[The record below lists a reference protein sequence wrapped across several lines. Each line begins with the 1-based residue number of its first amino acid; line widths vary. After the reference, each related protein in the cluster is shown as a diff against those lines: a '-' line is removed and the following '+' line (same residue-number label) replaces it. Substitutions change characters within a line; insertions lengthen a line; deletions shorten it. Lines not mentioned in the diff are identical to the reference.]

1 MQKII
6 PFLWF
11 DTEAEEAAR
20 FYASIFPNSK
30 IGRIARYS
38 EVGPGP
44 AGSVMT
50 IQFELDGQAF
60 VGLNGG
66 PMYKFSPA
74 VSFQID
80 CKDQAEV
87 DHYWNALAAG
97 GREIQ
102 CGWVT
107 DRFGLSWQV
116 VPEALPRLMS
126 DPDPAKARRVAAA
139 MMKMIKLDVAKLEAA
154 AAGQ

>member
-1 MQKII
+1 VQKII

-50 IQFELDGQAF
+50 IQFELDGQSF

-154 AAGQ
+154 AAGH

>member
-1 MQKII
+1 MQKVI

-11 DTEAEEAAR
+11 DTEAEEAAL
-20 FYASIFPNSK
+20 FYTSLFPNSK
-30 IGRIARYS
+30 IGRTVRYGAS
-38 EVGPGP
+38 GPGP

-50 IQFELDGQAF
+50 VQFELDGQSF

-66 PMYKFSPA
+66 PIYKFSPA

-87 DHYWNALAAG
+87 DHYWNAFAAG
-97 GREIQ
+97 GREVQ
-102 CGWVT
+102 CGWIT

-126 DPDPAKARRVAAA
+126 DPDPAKAGRVAQA
-139 MMKMIKLDVAKLEAA
+139 MMKMVKLDVAKLEAA
-154 AAGQ
+154 AAG

>member
-44 AGSVMT
+44 AGNVMT

-74 VSFQID
+74 ISFQID

-126 DPDPAKARRVAAA
+126 DPDPAKAQRVAAA